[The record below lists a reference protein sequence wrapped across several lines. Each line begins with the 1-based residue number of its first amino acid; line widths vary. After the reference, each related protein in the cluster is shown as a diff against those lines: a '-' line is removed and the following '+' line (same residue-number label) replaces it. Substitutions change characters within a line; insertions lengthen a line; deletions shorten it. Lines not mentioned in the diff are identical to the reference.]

1 MAFKQSRHIFKGMS
15 KDLADDK
22 KSAEF
27 YIDAHNIRL
36 TARENE
42 TFLSVTNE
50 KGNTK
55 LTFDGITEG
64 FGQYLGHAIADD
76 YLVLFTTTGTEES
89 KKDHIFRINLETK
102 KVKELCNA
110 NIGFS
115 VDHPIETLVD
125 IETEDIKKVYWTDGI
140 NQPRMINIMTEDSTV
155 TIDGY
160 TKYDFLPEV
169 YKGVVSKLIEVS
181 IDKGANG
188 RFKAGTIQY
197 FLTFSNKY
205 GQESNVVW
213 QSRQL
218 YASPWNR
225 GGSVTE
231 TCNCSFT
238 LNITIPDGI
247 GDNFNILNVY
257 SIQHTSKDTD
267 IIAKKIISL
276 EYTKI
281 LGSNNKYKD
290 VTLTVIDNGQYG
302 EDITP
307 TDLYY
312 KGGVPL
318 CIGTMTQKD
327 QVLFLGN
334 IESKVQTFNYLIN
347 ALNYNDFPIK
357 FESVERTD
365 ADNIKDTYYDY
376 KNQLNETKNSITT
389 FKYLEHYRLGLQFQ
403 DKYGRWS
410 QPLRIPKIENVGD
423 KEHPEY
429 IDKGDWENDI
439 SPTIDNNK
447 IKLANA
453 TLRTTKRGDDEVDK
467 WVDALKKQGF
477 VAVRPVVVLPYESE
491 REVVCQGVVNP
502 TVYNIE
508 DRKTNSPYAQASWF
522 FRPNNPYSIPFTH
535 NAAILGKV
543 SSHAELENAMFEQC
557 PPTTGN
563 SNVLSD
569 FSKKYNYFIDQS
581 IVTLNSPEILFESP
595 KIDDNNFR
603 IIGSINSK
611 RFAGNYHIETEGAK
625 LNYYSPSRGNQYTKY
640 TRQDQGIEFWNF
652 IGNERPEI
660 GDIIEGVSKSIVDY
674 KTTTD
679 SSDFLVNG
687 CFWYDTPYVLWS
699 WGTDTG
705 ALPSSTRIA
714 FKIYPWQSAGGLNAS
729 SNHLND
735 YGRFYSGIPITETS
749 TLNYKVLANLRVSDG
764 TKYLAKDKQID
775 YEQGVDIVLC
785 NQSTVQTDSYYG
797 KLNYYGDV
805 DKLLDAPDRQDFSTF
820 NFNSLVDNSIIYDCD
835 TIGEEESSSYKIQ
848 FTKKIDKTNVY
859 KTERI
864 RQRNQAP
871 QFIPRYNVEGSPVRC
886 LKYTATEVLRANG
899 YDPIERELTDYYI
912 ERNCGY
918 DIDALRV
925 NTVLSTKNTA
935 THITYRSTPHAV
947 ITLNGFYSEKNKGT
961 TQTILPQTT
970 TTAGYMSDN
979 DGGHKYGIN
988 NTGILGDFF
997 WKTNRFGYN
1006 YISYKT
1012 KNDDDVESNYLWIGE
1027 CYNAYNK
1034 DIKYGGLSDYAVQQ
1048 NMWVPAGPVVPLKW
1062 KGDQLA
1068 DFYIDIVWDEGD
1080 TYFQRWD
1087 CLKTYPYSN
1096 ESTNNIVEILSF
1108 MCETRINIA
1117 GRHDLNRGLADNTFI
1132 TNENFNLMNDVYS
1145 QQNNFFSY
1153 RILDER
1159 FYQDK
1164 FTNQITWTKAKK
1176 PAAEIDNWTNVVL
1189 ANTLNLDGNK
1199 GEITSLNKYND
1210 RIVAFQKKGIAE
1222 VRYNERIQL
1231 STAQNVPIE
1240 LANSQRV
1247 EGYSYISNNI
1257 GCQNKWSINDESPYI
1272 YFVDNYSKDIYRIG
1286 GGESLVN
1293 NLTSK
1298 HGFKSWIENNNSTDV
1313 WHVYSSSENTSN
1325 SFRTFYDKTF
1335 KDVYFVNGNTTLV
1348 YSEVLDEFVSFMD
1361 YQQTNAMFNLNDKFY
1376 AIDKTTSLY
1385 EQFSGTYNKIYDTN
1399 VDSYITFMENDNP
1412 YISKIFTNLEFRSD
1426 LYNNDDLVSDR
1437 TFDTI
1442 QVWNE
1447 YQDSEEQ
1454 VLKNCLD
1461 PIEANLKRKFRIWRV
1476 QLPRDKKDGY
1486 GRNRIANTWTKI
1498 KLTKNK
1504 ILDNSNTIN
1513 ERLVLHDFITGY
1525 YF

>member
-334 IESKVQTFNYLIN
+334 IESKVQTFNYSIDAN
-347 ALNYNDFPIK
+347 NYEDFSIK

-365 ADNIKDTYYDY
+365 ADNVKNTYYDY

-410 QPLRIPKIENVGD
+410 QPLRIPKIEKVGGED
-423 KEHPEY
+423 
-429 IDKGDWENDI
+429 IDNGDWENNI

-453 TLRTTKRGDDEVDK
+453 TLRTTKVGEVYK
-467 WVDALKKQGF
+467 WVDDFKDKGF

-508 DRKTNSPYAQASWF
+508 DRKNNSPYAQASWF
-522 FRPNNPYSIPFTH
+522 FRPNRTFGESIPCIH
-535 NAAILGKV
+535 NSIILGKT
-543 SSHAELENAMFEQC
+543 HNYAELERASDSQKFPCEQNFDSEDEKIFFER
-557 PPTTGN
+557 
-563 SNVLSD
+563 
-569 FSKKYNYFIDQS
+569 YNFFIDHS
-581 IVTLNSPEILFESP
+581 VNTLNTPEIENIANSL
-595 KIDDNNFR
+595 DTYLFR
-603 IIGSINSK
+603 ISGYIQLHSYAGTYDVLAKDLQMLYK
-611 RFAGNYHIETEGAK
+611 RDSTEQPTANYLVPGISNIQRTYLE
-625 LNYYSPSRGNQYTKY
+625 NNSPSLLINGP
-640 TRQDQGIEFWNF
+640 FW
-652 IGNERPEI
+652 E
-660 GDIIEGVSKSIVDY
+660 
-674 KTTTD
+674 
-679 SSDFLVNG
+679 
-687 CFWYDTPYVLWS
+687 DTPYTLYRRYNEETEPDGYYTYPWK
-699 WGTDTG
+699 T
-705 ALPSSTRIA
+705 LFK
-714 FKIYPWQSAGGLNAS
+714 FKIFPWQSEGSLNAS
-729 SNHLND
+729 SNKINEYSN
-735 YGRFYSGIPITETS
+735 YGLIPSETS
-749 TLNYKVLANLRVSDG
+749 VLTKKTLSNLRFSIN
-764 TKYLAKDKQID
+764 TKYLSKSKTIKVTTQ
-775 YEQGVDIVLC
+775 DIQKCIADSVLLK
-785 NQSTVQTDSYYG
+785 SYSNS
-797 KLNYYGDV
+797 KNNIIYYSNV
-805 DKLLDAPDRQDFSTF
+805 DKLLVSPQSPDEDLNIAYDNDYDFDTF
-820 NFNSLVDNSIIYDCD
+820 VYV
-835 TIGEEESSSYKIQ
+835 GEEYKEAWEYAREQ
-848 FTKKIDKTNVY
+848 TSCRKFMHLYRT
-859 KTERI
+859 KTERNDRI
-864 RQRNQAP
+864 DET
-871 QFIPRYNVEGSPVRC
+871 YS
-886 LKYTATEVLRANG
+886 
-899 YDPIERELTDYYI
+899 
-912 ERNCGY
+912 
-918 DIDALRV
+918 IDALRKIARFC
-925 NTVLSTKNTA
+925 TKWTA
-935 THITYRSTPHAV
+935 TQITYKSMPHIV
-947 ITLNGFYSEKNKGT
+947 ISMPIENSIQYIMTQGSKTNLTYLGLIGGEKDNKYDLKNSYLWDTSKDIKKLSFTEFEEDDTG
-961 TQTILPQTT
+961 
-970 TTAGYMSDN
+970 D
-979 DGGHKYGIN
+979 IN
-988 NTGILGDFF
+988 NYLFLGEL
-997 WKTNRFGYN
+997 YN
-1006 YISYKT
+1006 S
-1012 KNDDDVESNYLWIGE
+1012 
-1027 CYNAYNK
+1027 YNK
-1034 DIKYGGLSDYAVQQ
+1034 DVKYGGLSDYAVQQ
-1048 NMWVPAGPVVPLKW
+1048 NVWVPAGPVVPLKW